1 MFLAQVLLQP
11 LATLF
16 IFGRILPDIGMASD
30 NYAKILMPDIIV
42 LTVILTALQ
51 STAMPLVIEFG
62 WTKEIE
68 DRLLA
73 PLPVTWVAVQ
83 TVLFATGRGL
93 IAGIVIFP
101 LGFLIIGASAMH
113 VTWGN
118 VTPSPSTP

>member
-1 MFLAQVLLQP
+1 
-11 LATLF
+11 
-16 IFGRILPDIGMASD
+16 
-30 NYAKILMPDIIV
+30 
-42 LTVILTALQ
+42 
-51 STAMPLVIEFG
+51 
-62 WTKEIE
+62 
-68 DRLLA
+68 
-73 PLPVTWVAVQ
+73 VTWVAVQ